1 MSHLT
6 FKQIQDLADRSDTG
20 DALLRHVADCRRCAR
35 EVAIQRSLARA
46 AKEAPV
52 VKTSA
57 SFTRKIMES
66 VDPGSRQTRLFRVLG
81 GTGNV
86 FAMVLVLAIVGY
98 ALVLSPGTSGATS
111 EPSAMSKLLT
121 EYYGQLQQVLVQASG
136 TMKGTIASQAPAQE
150 SKIFIMMIASILI
163 LLLLDRFVLGRF
175 LHMRR

>member
-6 FKQIQDLADRSDTG
+6 FKQIQDIADRSDTS

-46 AKEAPV
+46 TKDAPV

-57 SFTRKIMES
+57 AFTRKIMES
-66 VDPGSRQTRLFRVLG
+66 VDPGSRQTWLFRLLG

-86 FAMVLVLAIVGY
+86 FAMVLVLAIIGY
-98 ALVLSPGTSGATS
+98 ALVFSPGTSGASS

-121 EYYGQLQQVLVQASG
+121 EYYGQLQQVLVQASS
-136 TMKGTIASQAPAQE
+136 TTKGIIASKAPAEE
-150 SKIFIMMIASILI
+150 SKIFIMMIASVLV

-175 LHMRR
+175 LRTRH